1 MTPPRATASCWSICW
16 KPRDKKFSPGI
27 FCPGKFYVIPK
38 PVKKLEKLFIA
49 PKVRQVLYETS
60 QRVFTRCACAQRTGF
75 LIKFFNQESVSE
87 ILPEGFPEMLHVI
100 FLPAS
105 LPACLGPFHEVHS
118 QYHPRPFQAFGQGR
132 RDKPKKYTPQS
143 SQTAACQRAYKHRPA
158 GPWGPSYNLHR
169 FSRWVVSSVLR
180 SFQLPA
186 ADGSREACC
195 SHTDPTSP
203 ITKCEDKKDPS
214 HLAGSRLSTT
224 PIVYQTRRENK
235 RGNLRISPGI
245 FRKQTPPFGIF
256 TKGFPVC

>member
-27 FCPGKFYVIPK
+27 FCPGNFI
-38 PVKKLEKLFIA
+38 LF
-49 PKVRQVLYETS
+49 
-60 QRVFTRCACAQRTGF
+60 
-75 LIKFFNQESVSE
+75 
-87 ILPEGFPEMLHVI
+87 
-100 FLPAS
+100 
-105 LPACLGPFHEVHS
+105 
-118 QYHPRPFQAFGQGR
+118 
-132 RDKPKKYTPQS
+132 KKYTPQS
-143 SQTAACQRAYKHRPA
+143 PQTAACQRAYKHRPA

-186 ADGSREACC
+186 ADGNREACC

-214 HLAGSRLSTT
+214 HLAGSRLPTT

-256 TKGFPVC
+256 TKGVPVC